1 MQKEYIDITIL
12 SQIERKINTFN
23 RTRNN
28 RIEMSKRL
36 KKYSDKWKLVFFC
49 LNFEAVIFVLLS
61 LGGKAVE
68 PSFAGS
74 DFSLIAGIFSIYV
87 ILLQYYV
94 NELNYN
100 ERALKTHY
108 HQLDIE
114 DLILKLK
121 NLLLDNNRKNSDID
135 EETLIARFDTIM
147 FEYQSILKNNEN
159 HDPVDD
165 TKNKNNVN
173 IEDKDNQN
181 TNKHKE
187 KKEDKETKNT
197 NKDNV
202 NKEGSKKEIKDFSVD
217 NILLHVNMGIL
228 VLPIVTIII
237 YLLK

>member
-1 MQKEYIDITIL
+1 MQKEYKNITIL
-12 SQIERKINTFN
+12 SEIERKINTLN

-49 LNFEAVIFVLLS
+49 LNIEAVIFVLLS
-61 LGGKAVE
+61 LGGKEVE
-68 PSFAGS
+68 PSFADS

-121 NLLLDNNRKNSDID
+121 NLLLDNNRNNSDID
-135 EETLIARFDTIM
+135 EKSLLDRFDTIM

-159 HDPVDD
+159 HDSVDD
-165 TKNKNNVN
+165 AINRFTVI
-173 IEDKDNQN
+173 IEDKDKENEN
-181 TNKHKE
+181 TNKNNDE
-187 KKEDKETKNT
+187 
-197 NKDNV
+197 
-202 NKEGSKKEIKDFSVD
+202 NKEGSNKNIKDFTVD

-228 VLPIVTIII
+228 ILPIVTIII
-237 YLLK
+237 YFLK

>member
-1 MQKEYIDITIL
+1 VILKTEVWIKIAGGVVMHKEYKNITIL
-12 SQIERKINTFN
+12 SEIERKINTLN

-49 LNFEAVIFVLLS
+49 LNIEAVIFVLLS
-61 LGGKAVE
+61 LGGKEVK

-94 NELNYN
+94 SELNYN

-121 NLLLDNNRKNSDID
+121 NLLLDSNRQKSDID
-135 EETLIARFDTIM
+135 EKSLMVRFDTIM

-159 HDPVDD
+159 HDSVDD
-165 TKNKNNVN
+165 EKNRYSIIIADRAN
-173 IEDKDNQN
+173 E
-181 TNKHKE
+181 
-187 KKEDKETKNT
+187 
-197 NKDNV
+197 NKDIEV
-202 NKEGSKKEIKDFSVD
+202 NKKEIKDFTVD

-228 VLPIVTIII
+228 IFPVLTTIIYFI
-237 YLLK
+237 K

>member
-1 MQKEYIDITIL
+1 MHKEYKNITIF
-12 SQIERKINTFN
+12 SEINRKINTLN

-49 LNFEAVIFVLLS
+49 LNIEAVIFVLLS
-61 LGGKAVE
+61 LGGKQVN
-68 PSFAGS
+68 PSFSDS

-121 NLLLDNNRKNSDID
+121 NLLLNSNSQNKDID
-135 EETLIARFDTIM
+135 EKSLIVRFDTIM
-147 FEYQSILKNNEN
+147 FEYQSVLKNNEN
-159 HDPVDD
+159 HDSVDD
-165 TKNKNNVN
+165 KKNRYSV
-173 IEDKDNQN
+173 IKDD
-181 TNKHKE
+181 
-187 KKEDKETKNT
+187 KEDKKYKDTEI
-197 NKDNV
+197 NK
-202 NKEGSKKEIKDFSVD
+202 KKIKDFTVD

-228 VLPIVTIII
+228 IFPVVTISVYFI
-237 YLLK
+237 K